1 MQNLDSRVRTWIVW
15 ALPFVVIGLL
25 IAWETDW
32 GQGLKRVPALDH
44 DIVPRPVALAVLPEY
59 KVDGGVDGNRETV
72 ARTLFNPTRRPA
84 PPMLVAATKASM
96 PKGQFVLTGT
106 TVVDQ
111 KATAFLR
118 EVTGGKSRRVQQGET
133 VNGMLVAEVRADRV
147 KLTQNDDVEELTL
160 KVAAGPRT
168 TVQPVAPPPPP
179 GQPGGPV
186 PGTPGAPAPAAG
198 SQQATGEVAEVLANR
213 RRAARAAEAAAQAQR
228 QSTDTAAAAAAA
240 AAGSAAPV
248 AAPAAAATG
257 AAPAKGAQ
265 DPGWNDVYQRYMQNR
280 QRR

>member
-25 IAWETDW
+25 IGWETDW
-32 GQGLKRVPALDH
+32 GQGLKRVPGLDH
-44 DIVPRPVALAVLPEY
+44 DIVPRAVALAVLPEY

-72 ARTLFNPTRRPA
+72 ERTLFNPTRRPA
-84 PPMLVAATKASM
+84 PPSIVAATKASM

-160 KVAAGPRT
+160 RVAAGPKT
-168 TVQPVAPPPPP
+168 TVQPVAPPPP

-213 RRAARAAEAAAQAQR
+213 RRAARAEAAAQAQR
-228 QSTDTAAAAAAA
+228 QSADPAAAAAAA
-240 AAGSAAPV
+240 ASAAPA

-257 AAPAKGAQ
+257 ATPAKGAQ